1 MVFEREIKAVF
12 CLEMPV
18 FDSRDKCSSLFENE
32 MLKKNFKQ
40 NTRYMRTNVKMKL
53 LKFQFKMENVK

>member
-32 MLKKNFKQ
+32 MLKKNFSEAF
-40 NTRYMRTNVKMKL
+40 TNFKRIPKLSKL
-53 LKFQFKMENVK
+53 LQENLFLF